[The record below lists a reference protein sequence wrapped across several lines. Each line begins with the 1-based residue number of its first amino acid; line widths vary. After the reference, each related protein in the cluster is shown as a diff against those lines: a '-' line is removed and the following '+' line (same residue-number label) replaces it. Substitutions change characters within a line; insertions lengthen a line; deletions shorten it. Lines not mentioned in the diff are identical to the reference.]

1 MTQSFIREIKRY
13 RIYYLGGGKKVTRP
27 MPFRAIIG
35 LWDEDGLIGALY
47 FHNDPDTMPDA
58 DHLPDEGQPMS
69 HYPIEDFSRILDI
82 LRNEKP
88 VFWQQFSTWP
98 TMAEINTG
106 AEPVGEGERSIDWQ
120 VWTIGD

>member
-1 MTQSFIREIKRY
+1 M
-13 RIYYLGGGKKVTRP
+13 IY
-27 MPFRAIIG
+27 
-35 LWDEDGLIGALY
+35 
-47 FHNDPDTMPDA
+47 
-58 DHLPDEGQPMS
+58 
-69 HYPIEDFSRILDI
+69 EDFSRILDI

-88 VFWQQFSTWP
+88 IFWHQFSTWP